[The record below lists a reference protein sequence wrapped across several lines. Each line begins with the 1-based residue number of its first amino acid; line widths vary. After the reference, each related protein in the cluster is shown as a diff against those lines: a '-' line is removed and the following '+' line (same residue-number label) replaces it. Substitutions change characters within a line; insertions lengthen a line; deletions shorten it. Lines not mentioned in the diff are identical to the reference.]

1 VATKF
6 ETVARRS
13 GQGRVAIEDE
23 VIDVLLVEDD
33 PEIVEMYSEKLSR
46 DGYAVTVA
54 EDGEQALVKAMEVR
68 PDIVFL
74 DLELPRKD
82 GFEVLRALRA
92 DPRTADTPVIILTN
106 HGGAEL
112 MERGIALGANE
123 YLVKATT
130 SPSLLAADISI
141 WVRE

>member
-6 ETVARRS
+6 DAAVGRS
-13 GQGRVAIEDE
+13 GRGRISVEDE

-33 PEIVEMYSEKLSR
+33 PEIVAMYSRKLTL

-54 EDGEQALVKAMEVR
+54 EDGEEALVKAMEVR

-74 DLELPRKD
+74 DLDLPRKD
-82 GFEVLRALRA
+82 GFEVLKALRA
-92 DPRTADTPVIILTN
+92 DPRTADTPVVILTN

-112 MERGIALGANE
+112 VERGIALGANE

-130 SPSLLAADISI
+130 SPSLLAADIAI